1 MKSIIDLRKDIVEL
15 FQCGLSAV
23 DPYLSIKNAL
33 QISGDSVIIKEGSL
47 DSHSLSLRRFKRVFV
62 LGMGKATALMAKAVE
77 EFLGDKITDGLIVV
91 KYGYKTKLNKIR
103 IAEAG
108 HPVPDENG
116 FKAAREVVN
125 ILREAT
131 EDDLIFFLISGGG
144 SALLPY
150 PANGITLSEKIL
162 TTKILLSCGADIRE
176 MNAVRKHISEIKGG
190 QLSRLAYPATIV
202 SLVFS
207 DVIGDRLDTI
217 ASGPT
222 VPDETSFSDAFNV
235 LEKYNIRDKV
245 PSSVASRIEMG
256 LQGKIPETPKPGD
269 DVFRTT
275 YNFIV
280 GSNYIALQAIK
291 EKAKDLGY
299 NAIILSSAI
308 EGEAKEVAKVLC
320 AVAKETV
327 KSGNPVSPPACIIC
341 GGETT
346 VTVSGNGLGGRNQEL
361 CLSAAIL
368 LEGENN
374 IVLMSAGTDGTDGPT
389 DAAGAI
395 VDGTT
400 VVRARKLG
408 LNPQEY
414 LKNNDSYNFL
424 NKVGDLYITGPTNTN
439 VMDVQIVLVAQTK

>member
-1 MKSIIDLRKDIVEL
+1 MKSIVDLRRDIKEL
-15 FQCGLSAV
+15 FRYGLLAV
-23 DPYLSIKNAL
+23 DPYHIIKNTVR
-33 QISGDSVIIKEGSL
+33 ISDDSIFIKNGTS
-47 DSHSLSLRRFKRVFV
+47 DSQSFDLRQFKRIYVF
-62 LGMGKATALMAKAVE
+62 GMGKATAFMAKALE
-77 EFLGDKITDGLIVV
+77 ELLGDKITDGLIVV
-91 KYGYKTKLNKIR
+91 KYGYTAKLNKIR
-103 IAEAG
+103 IVEAG

-116 FKAAREVVN
+116 FKAAKE
-125 ILREAT
+125 ILNFLKSAT
-131 EDDLIFFLISGGG
+131 EDDLVFFLISGGG

-150 PANGITLSEKIL
+150 PADGITLDEKIF
-162 TTKILLSCGADIRE
+162 TTKILLACGANIRD

-190 QLSRLAYPATIV
+190 QLSRLAYPATVV
-202 SLVFS
+202 SLILS

-222 VPDETSFSDAFNV
+222 VPDETTFADAFNV
-235 LEKYNIRDKV
+235 LEKYNIKDKV
-245 PSSVASRIEMG
+245 PKSVVARIEMG
-256 LQGKIPETPKPGD
+256 LQGKIPETPKPGE
-269 DVFRTT
+269 DVFRKT

-280 GSNYIALQAIK
+280 GNNYIALQAIK

-299 NAIILSSAI
+299 NAIILSSMV
-308 EGEAKEVAKVLC
+308 EGEAREVAKVLC
-320 AVAKETV
+320 AVAKEAM
-327 KSGNPVSPPACIIC
+327 KSGNPISPPACIIC

-414 LKNNDSYNFL
+414 LKNNDSYNFFK
-424 NKVGDLYITGPTNTN
+424 KVGDLYITGPTNTN